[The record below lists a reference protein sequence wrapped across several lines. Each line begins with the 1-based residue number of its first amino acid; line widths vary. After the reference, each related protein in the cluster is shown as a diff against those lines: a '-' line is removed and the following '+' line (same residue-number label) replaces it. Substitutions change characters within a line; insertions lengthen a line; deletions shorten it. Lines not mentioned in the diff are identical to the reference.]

1 MKMKIPNFVKKQL
14 DGIGDEEVQKNI
26 KTIEGVIDDIY
37 NEKASVYNYK
47 NLYDVA
53 YKLVTNQKGELLY
66 NHVKTT
72 IESHTKGISMKI
84 NESTDEAFLPRLLA
98 VWEKY
103 RKSATMIRD
112 ILLFLDE
119 QFVEKNQASHPQYN
133 VHHTNATHHN
143 PHFHSSQQD
152 KRLIGVFEQGIFIFK
167 NEVLIK
173 LTERVQRLMLDI
185 IKRERDGTEM
195 SDKFLLRNLTQMMV
209 EIDKEEVYV
218 KVFEK
223 KYLEESHAYYAK
235 ESLEIF
241 ESNTAVLYL
250 QKVQHRLREE
260 VERAERCLDPDT
272 RVKIE
277 QVIKDE
283 MIDKYKELVVKKE
296 GSGVLVMLENKSETQ
311 LRLVYDVLSLV
322 DKALQ
327 PTIDILREYVTRQGL
342 TIVSVQDEGSA
353 ATTTAAASSSAA
365 ANTSEKDYM
374 GMVNGVIEL
383 RVFYDRLLLTSFS
396 KVTRDNRMRDIEFS
410 KAIKDAFDRIVN
422 ENNRFPEYL
431 SLLLDKKLKKGKKQV
446 EDDQLDTFF
455 DNVIM
460 VFRHVKEKDLFEKY
474 YKEHLSQRLLE
485 ERSASDDAEKL
496 FLTKLKA
503 EFGYQ
508 FTSKLEGMFKD
519 MKISKE
525 LMSEWKQHR
534 EGLTGNER
542 APIDLSVQVLTHGY
556 WPVTSTARCE
566 LPEKDLIKSADVF
579 TKFYLGKHNGRKLT
593 WQYNMGTA
601 DIVANGY
608 AQSYTFTVS
617 TYQMAILLLFNEN
630 ENLSLNVVHE
640 YTKIPIYDLKK
651 HIVQMCKAAD
661 EDSKKSSKL
670 LLPKSDDSGADGDDK
685 KKAVVTNTTIFIP
698 NTAFK
703 SKKMKMNLNP
713 PVGVEDAAKKKSTE
727 TQIEEERKWVV
738 DAVIVRI
745 MKTRKTLIHSELIL
759 EVTKQLQNRFMPS
772 PNLVKKRIENLI
784 EREYLERSDEN
795 RSLYR
800 YLA

>member
-1 MKMKIPNFVKKQL
+1 MKMKIPDFVKKKL
-14 DGIGDEEVQKNI
+14 EGLPEDRVRSHI
-26 KTIEGVIDDIY
+26 KTIEAAIDDIY
-37 NEKASVYNYK
+37 NEKASNMNYK
-47 NLYDVA
+47 NLYDIA
-53 YKLVTNQKGELLY
+53 YELVTNQKGEVLY

-72 IESHTKGISMKI
+72 IEGHTKGIAIKI
-84 NESTDEAFLPRLLA
+84 NESTDDTFLPRLLA

-103 RKSATMIRD
+103 RKSASMIRD

-119 QFVEKNQASHPQYN
+119 QFVEK
-133 VHHTNATHHN
+133 TNGN
-143 PHFHSSQQD
+143 DQKF
-152 KRLIGVFEQGIFIFK
+152 LGVFEQGISIFR

-185 IKRERDGTEM
+185 IKRERDGTEVA
-195 SDKFLLRNLTQMMV
+195 DKFLLRNLTQMMV
-209 EIDKEEVYV
+209 EIEKEKVYIPH
-218 KVFEK
+218 FEQK
-223 KYLEESHAYYAK
+223 FLMESHIYYQK
-235 ESLEIF
+235 EAQVNF
-241 ESNTAVLYL
+241 EASTAVVYL
-250 QKVQHRLREE
+250 QKVQQRLKEE
-260 VERAERCLDPDT
+260 TERADRCLDPDT
-272 RVKIE
+272 KAKIE
-277 QVIKDE
+277 DVVKAE
-283 MIDKYKELVVKKE
+283 MIEKYKELVVKKE
-296 GSGVLVMLENKSETQ
+296 GSGVLVMLENKSEPQ

-322 DKALQ
+322 ERALQ
-327 PTIDILREYVTRQGL
+327 PTIEIFREYVTKQGL
-342 TIVSVQDEGSA
+342 AVVTDEK
-353 ATTTAAASSSAA
+353 
-365 ANTSEKDYM
+365 NDKDYM
-374 GMVNGVIEL
+374 ALVNGVIDL
-383 RVFYDRLLLTSFS
+383 RVYYDRLLLNSFS
-396 KVTRDNRMRDIEFS
+396 KVTKGNKIRDIDFS
-410 KAIKDAFDRIVN
+410 KAIKEAFDRIVN
-422 ENNRFPEYL
+422 ENSRFPEYL

-446 EDDQLDTFF
+446 EEDQLDTFF

-460 VFRHVKEKDLFEKY
+460 VFRHVKEKDVFEKY

-525 LMSEWKQHR
+525 LMSEWKQYR
-534 EGLTGNER
+534 DNLKDTER
-542 APIDLSVQVLTHGY
+542 APIDMSVQVLTHGY
-556 WPVTSTARCE
+556 WPVTSTTRCD
-566 LPEKDLIKSADVF
+566 LPEKDLIKSAEVF
-579 TKFYLGKHNGRKLT
+579 SKFYLGKHNGRKLT

-601 DIVANGY
+601 DVVGNGY
-608 AQSYTFTVS
+608 SQTYTFTVS

-630 ENLSLNVVHE
+630 EQLSLGDIHE
-640 YTKIPIYDLKK
+640 STKIPTYDLKK

-670 LLPKSDDSGADGDDK
+670 LLPKTDEKESATDDK
-685 KKAVVTNTTIFIP
+685 KKSVVSNTTIFIP

-703 SKKMKMNLNP
+703 SKKIKMNLNP
-713 PVGVEDAAKKKSTE
+713 PVGVEDAQKKKTTE

-745 MKTRKTLIHSELIL
+745 MKARKTLMHGELIL

-772 PNLVKKRIENLI
+772 PSLVKKRIENLI
-784 EREYLERSDEN
+784 ERDYLERADDN